1 MVKKFKW
8 KDLPDDPSEICSFD
22 PAPCIKMKKCVLVID
37 QLGELL
43 YAAYSGDQ
51 GHRRIAS
58 GWSACEMGLAPISSS
73 VFRVHGVFCSWRF
86 ILHPED
92 EPESGLLLVMRALSE
107 SFVEALAKATKRE
120 ISRKTIF
127 RNLSENTL
135 RWRLW
140 NRIWRRLLCG
150 CRRTSTSPGATTK
163 SKNEKVGR
171 K

>member
-73 VFRVHGVFCSWRF
+73 VFRVHGFF
-86 ILHPED
+86 
-92 EPESGLLLVMRALSE
+92 LLLKVHAASARWAWGWITARNARPFRILRRSSCQSYKARNFQKDNIQEFVRKYITMTIVEPDLETASMRVPPNLYEPRSNN
-107 SFVEALAKATKRE
+107 E
-120 ISRKTIF
+120 IEERK
-127 RNLSENTL
+127 
-135 RWRLW
+135 
-140 NRIWRRLLCG
+140 
-150 CRRTSTSPGATTK
+150 
-163 SKNEKVGR
+163 GR
-171 K
+171 